1 MRSKTTKAFKLKHA
15 WEINGIRYEYINI
28 QQKNFFGI
36 EKIWLD
42 EFFQVMITDKERTL
56 LDLFIYPKMFGGIG
70 EAFGILENSLPTLD
84 LKKLVDYAIQYN
96 KKSVIKRLGWA
107 LEQFGVPLSQLK
119 PLLNIPIHYYSRL
132 DPSSPAIGPFD
143 KRWMIQN
150 NLLKRMKNK

>member
-1 MRSKTTKAFKLKHA
+1 LQHHGLTEQVPRVITASTTKKIFTPSMRSKTTKAFKLKHA

-28 QQKNFFGI
+28 QQKIFFGI

-84 LKKLVDYAIQYN
+84 LCHSIQQ
-96 KKSVIKRLGWA
+96 KVGDQATGMGAGTIWGSTKSAKTT
-107 LEQFGVPLSQLK
+107 FKYSNS
-119 PLLNIPIHYYSRL
+119 LLFP
-132 DPSSPAIGPFD
+132 P
-143 KRWMIQN
+143 
-150 NLLKRMKNK
+150 